1 MRAKWHKIRFSAR
14 VDTDETMKQVAARVG
29 QALGCTF
36 AKGEFQRW
44 YAEVAYVFG
53 LKISIIGVG
62 GVGGKNV
69 AKLVGEVSEHA
80 FRYAPD
86 GSDDVD
92 HERVDISAYV
102 VDLLTVRT
110 GLRWYR
116 P

>member
-1 MRAKWHKIRFSAR
+1 M
-14 VDTDETMKQVAARVG
+14 
-29 QALGCTF
+29 
-36 AKGEFQRW
+36 
-44 YAEVAYVFG
+44 
-53 LKISIIGVG
+53 G

-116 P
+116 PTGADYAAERKAARGLTDWLGGIGAEGWTSEDEERFGR